1 MTGVQ
6 TCALPISPLFLKITN
21 DIAIAVDQ
29 LGTRKGAIAVYLEPW
44 HMDIMDFIDLK
55 KNSGEERRRAHDLF
69 PALWISDLF
78 MERVLEDSHWTLF
91 DPVEVKDLS
100 EYFGEEFTAKYIA
113 YENSDSVTKN
123 RIKAKDLWKKIDRK
137 STRLNSSHRSLSRM
151 PSSA

>member
-1 MTGVQ
+1 LAYGYY
-6 TCALPISPLFLKITN
+6 
-21 DIAIAVDQ
+21 
-29 LGTRKGAIAVYLEPW
+29 G
-44 HMDIMDFIDLK
+44 FIDLK

-113 YENSDSVTKN
+113 YENNDNITKN
-123 RIKAKDLWKKIDRK
+123 RIKAKDLWKKILTSYFESGSPFLCFKDSANKANPNQHARTHKKLK
-137 STRLNSSHRSLSRM
+137 SLYRDFPKYKPKSL
-151 PSSA
+151 